1 MWGEVSRMK
10 VEDHAVIAEGR
21 SQETKPDW
29 RRFSLPRKDPDDS
42 AVAQQSTFL
51 IFCGLLSQPGAAQED
66 TGLRTGP
73 GEICKRNPA

>member
-1 MWGEVSRMK
+1 M
-10 VEDHAVIAEGR
+10 
-21 SQETKPDW
+21 
-29 RRFSLPRKDPDDS
+29 PRKDPDDS
-42 AVAQQSTFL
+42 AVAQQSALL